1 MDTEMI
7 LTIVTLVL
15 AGLSVIGGFF
25 SYYFY
30 IKKKLA
36 EKLASE
42 IDDAEDSDKI
52 AEEKRDL
59 VVAQLKALIPMMF
72 RPFITDAVLEGM
84 VQAAFDKIE
93 DYAKKQLEKKAN
105 KEDK

>member
-1 MDTEMI
+1 MGIDKI

-15 AGLSVIGGFF
+15 AGLSAAGGFV

-30 IKKKLA
+30 IKKKIA
-36 EKLASE
+36 EKIADE
-42 IDDAEDSDKI
+42 INNAEDSDKV

-59 VVAQLKALIPMMF
+59 VVAQLKALIPAMF
-72 RPFITDAVLEGM
+72 RPFITDTVLEGM

-93 DYAKKQLEKKAN
+93 EYAKKQVEKA
-105 KEDK
+105 KEKE